1 MSWPTSMSFAPR
13 SRCSSAR
20 GCAFA
25 AHRRRSAPATAKP
38 ASSAR
43 SSAASATNPMPSAPE
58 SVAAARPALLVVDD
72 DALITDTL
80 AFALGVDFEVF
91 ARESRPSAIALLRQ
105 LDAPPPLALV
115 DLGLPPTPHSPDEG
129 FQLIADL
136 LAHSPRMKIFV
147 LSGQNDAANA
157 RHARALGA
165 WEFVA
170 KPSDPALLRRLLARA
185 LEAPAGEDAD
195 LVGESAAIAKL
206 KSQIAQFAA
215 SPYPVLIEGES
226 GSGKEVAARSLH
238 RLSARANK
246 PYLTLNCAAIAPTL
260 VEPTLF
266 GYVKGAF
273 TGASANKSGY
283 FEDAQ
288 DGTLLLDEIGE
299 LPLELQAKL
308 LRVLENG
315 EYQRVGE
322 TQSRISRCRVIA
334 ATNRDLRREVK
345 KGAFRADLYH
355 RLSVFTLSVPPL
367 RDMEADKL
375 ALLEHF
381 RRLAAA
387 QAGTQPFELDE
398 AATRRWQQY
407 EFPGNV
413 RELRN
418 VFLRLP
424 TKCGGRRFS
433 PADLEAELD
442 LELDADPAAAGG
454 AAPTGSILEQAT
466 RLLERGDAFNLDETL
481 KAWERAYIEAALRLT
496 RGNVSQ
502 AAKLLGV
509 NRTTLYSRMSTG
521 EEKK

>member
-1 MSWPTSMSFAPR
+1 MTS
-13 SRCSSAR
+13 
-20 GCAFA
+20 
-25 AHRRRSAPATAKP
+25 KP
-38 ASSAR
+38 Q
-43 SSAASATNPMPSAPE
+43 PAPE
-58 SVAAARPALLVVDD
+58 ARPGLLVVDD
-72 DALITDTL
+72 DALITDAL
-80 AFALGVDFEVF
+80 SFALGADFEVH
-91 ARESRPSAIALLRQ
+91 ACDSRASAIELLRQ
-105 LDAPPPLALV
+105 LEAPPPLALV
-115 DLGLPPTPHSPDEG
+115 DLGLPPTPHAPDEG

-170 KPSDPALLRRLLARA
+170 KPSDPALLKRLLARA
-185 LEAPAGEDAD
+185 LEAPAGDDAD
-195 LVGESAAIAKL
+195 LVGESPALAKL

-226 GSGKEVAARSLH
+226 GSGKEMAARSLH
-238 RLSARANK
+238 RLSARAGR

-273 TGASANKSGY
+273 TGAAANKSGY

-322 TQSRISRCRVIA
+322 TQRRTARCRVIA

-345 KGAFRADLYH
+345 QGGFRADLYH

-367 RDMEADKL
+367 RDMDADKL

-381 RRLAAA
+381 RRLAAE
-387 QAGTQPFELDE
+387 QAGSQPFELD
-398 AATRRWQQY
+398 AAAAARWQRY
-407 EFPGNV
+407 DFPGNV

-418 VFLRLP
+418 IVIRLA
-424 TKCGGRRFS
+424 TKYPGQRLS
-433 PADLEAELD
+433 VAELEPELD
-442 LELDADPAAAGG
+442 LEAPAPAPLAAGG
-454 AAPTGSILEQAT
+454 AIVEQAL
-466 RLLERGDAFNLDETL
+466 RQLERAGGFNLDDTL
-481 KAWERAYIEAALRLT
+481 RAWERGYIEAALRLT

-502 AAKLLGV
+502 AAKLLGI
-509 NRTTLYSRMSTG
+509 NRTTLYSRMNSDG
-521 EEKK
+521 EDK